1 MSRNEWLTQ
10 EFGDRE
16 CRTFSSSGSPAS
28 LRVGGEPVWCYKQGG
43 EEFSKQDFNL
53 NSAWLVPSLNTGR
66 KEAGEVRGASKD
78 ATSVQPRD
86 DDGPDKGETR
96 FESQGW

>member
-1 MSRNEWLTQ
+1 MGTENVEPFHPQVLQILSEWEGNL
-10 EFGDRE
+10 FGVTSKGAR
-16 CRTFSSSGSPAS
+16 RSP
-28 LRVGGEPVWCYKQGG
+28 
-43 EEFSKQDFNL
+43 KQDLNL
-53 NSAWLVPSLNTGR
+53 HSAWLVPSLNTGR

-86 DDGPDKGETR
+86 DGGPDKGETC